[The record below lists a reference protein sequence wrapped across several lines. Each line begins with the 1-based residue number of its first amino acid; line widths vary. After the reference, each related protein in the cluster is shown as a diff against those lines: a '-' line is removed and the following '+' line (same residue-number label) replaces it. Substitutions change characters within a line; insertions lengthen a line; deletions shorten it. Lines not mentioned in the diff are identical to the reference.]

1 MAADDGDNTKFSAIY
16 NSSSPSHPLLSKPST
31 SALDSPRRSDP
42 ESDPTQ
48 FLQIS
53 YNFGLRPF
61 KDIPFLL
68 LFDLFVLSTFG
79 FGIFSIFHRNSDYGS
94 SSSFTYDL
102 TSSSC
107 VKNSTSARI
116 SNRYWAS
123 SSVMIPSSDS
133 VFGKD
138 LIWTL
143 VVTLTLS
150 VPLCF
155 AVLLLLKHYT
165 KQIVYACLPLFVV
178 FPVFFNI
185 YWFVA
190 CTLSSSCSDALPLA
204 YRILVLVFVFL
215 IIGVIVWII
224 VANWHRVELTIQIIG
239 VASNALSKNLKLF
252 LVLPLLT
259 LGLVVYYAPIVVFL
273 VFARFNGK
281 FVPRELDGK
290 YACEWKEDSWVPAY
304 FALAIIT
311 MLWSLAVMV
320 EMQVYVIS
328 GAISQWYFSKEDSMP
343 KSCIRTCL
351 RNAFGQSFGTICLS
365 GILISVVRVV
375 RAIVDN
381 AREENQQGIVN
392 LVLRCCAS
400 ALLGAIDY
408 LNKFTI
414 NFAAITGEA
423 YCTSA
428 KMTYELLRRNLLSAV
443 FVETVS
449 TRILTGIVFVLSAAY
464 AVATW
469 AVLRGVSNLGKE
481 SYLVAVVAWLVLI
494 VILAF
499 LVHVLDNVID
509 TIYVC
514 YAIDRD
520 KGDVCKQ
527 EVHEVY
533 VHLPISRS
541 TRSSLI
547 PNVLNA

>member
-53 YNFGLRPF
+53 YNFGPRPF

-224 VANWHRVELTIQIIG
+224 VANWHRIELTIQIIG

-343 KSCIRTCL
+343 KKCIRTCL

-481 SYLVAVVAWLVLI
+481 SYLVAVLAWLVLI